1 MLASAPDTDSF
12 VVARLGEHVL
22 ATDPTV
28 KAAFDAKLRDEPSFA
43 ADPDARLAW
52 LYAQA
57 GPGHPF
63 VLRYPI
69 TRELD

>member
-1 MLASAPDTDSF
+1 MLAPAPDTDAF
-12 VVARLGEHVL
+12 VVAKLGEYVL
-22 ATDPTV
+22 ATQPEV
-28 KAAFDAKLRDEPSFA
+28 KAAFEAKLHDDPAFA
-43 ADPDARLAW
+43 ADPDARLTW

-69 TRELD
+69 TREVD